1 MDGEISPS
9 EVEALLE
16 DDDPPRVVDIRSPG
30 EFARGHVPGSVNVPF
45 AELPRRVETL
55 SDATHVVT
63 VCPHGQASVQ
73 AARLIK
79 SYEGIDD
86 AVVESM
92 RGGLEAWEGPLET
105 DDDPAEGPESPF

>member
-9 EVEALLE
+9 EVEALL

-30 EFARGHVPGSVNVPF
+30 EFARGHIPGSVNVPF
-45 AELPRRVETL
+45 AELPQRVEAL
-55 SDATHVVT
+55 ADAAHVVT

-92 RGGLEAWEGPLET
+92 RGGLEAWTGPLET
-105 DDDPAEGPESPF
+105 DADPDEGPESPF